1 MTKKLFGTD
10 GVRGLANH
18 YPMTPEMAMLLGQ
31 AIAYHFKQEK
41 PQNKIIIGKD
51 TRRSSYMLEQAIAA
65 GVCSMGSFA
74 VLTGPLPTP
83 AIGFLAKAMRADAG
97 VMISASHNS
106 FQDNGIKFFDQD
118 GFKLSDAIELELEEF
133 VFSKI
138 HQVERPVRDEIGQA
152 KRIADAQGRYIEFV
166 KSTFPKS
173 YTLEGL
179 KVVIDCANGAA
190 YRVAPAVLEELGAE
204 VIAIGVKPDGTNIN
218 LGCGATDTRLLQETV
233 VKNRAQ
239 VGMALDGDADRVI
252 FCDEKGTIIDGDKVI
267 AICAQQLMPNGKG
280 ISKKVVGT
288 IMTNM
293 GVENY
298 LKEKGIE
305 LVRTRVGDRYII
317 ERMREENIV
326 LGGEP
331 SGHIIFSQYTTTGDG
346 LLAGLQVLANM
357 LKLKATLSE
366 LASQIPLYPQVQQN
380 IHVKSKVPIENFPE
394 ISNALSSLE
403 ERSKNSCR
411 AIVRY
416 SGTEPVLRLMIEGKD
431 EILIQKEL
439 QALSEIVQK
448 KMA

>member
-1 MTKKLFGTD
+1 MTKRLFGTD

-18 YPMTPEMAMLLGQ
+18 YPMTPEMAMSLGQ

-51 TRRSSYMLEQAIAA
+51 TRQSSYMLEQAIAA
-65 GVCSMGSFA
+65 GVCSMGSSA

-83 AIGFLAKAMRADAG
+83 AVGFLAKAMRADAG
-97 VMISASHNS
+97 IMISASHNF

-118 GFKLSDAIELELEEF
+118 GYKLSDEIELELEEF
-133 VFSKI
+133 IFSKMI
-138 HQVERPVRDEIGQA
+138 QVKRPVGEEIGKA
-152 KRIADAQGRYIEFV
+152 KRIDDAQGRYIEFV

-173 YTLEGL
+173 YTLERL
-179 KVVIDCANGAA
+179 RVVIDCAHGAA
-190 YRVAPAVLEELGAE
+190 YRVAPAILQELGAS
-204 VIAIGVKPDGTNIN
+204 VIAIGIKPNGININ
-218 LGCGATDTRLLQETV
+218 SGCGTTDTRLLQETV
-233 VKNRAQ
+233 IKHKAH
-239 VGMALDGDADRVI
+239 VGIALDGDADRVI
-252 FCDEKGTIIDGDKVI
+252 LCDEKGVVIDGDKVV

-280 ISKKVVGT
+280 IAKKVVGT

-298 LKEKGIE
+298 LREKGIE
-305 LVRTRVGDRYII
+305 LVRTKVGDRYII
-317 ERMREENIV
+317 ERMREENII

-346 LLAGLQVLANM
+346 LLVGLQVIANM
-357 LKLKATLSE
+357 LKLKAKLSE

-380 IHVKSKVPIENFPE
+380 VHVKSKLPIENFPE
-394 ISNALSSLE
+394 ISDALSSLE
-403 ERSKNSCR
+403 KRFKDSCR

-431 EILIQKEL
+431 KTLIQKEL
-439 QALSEIVQK
+439 QTLSEIVQRK
-448 KMA
+448 LA